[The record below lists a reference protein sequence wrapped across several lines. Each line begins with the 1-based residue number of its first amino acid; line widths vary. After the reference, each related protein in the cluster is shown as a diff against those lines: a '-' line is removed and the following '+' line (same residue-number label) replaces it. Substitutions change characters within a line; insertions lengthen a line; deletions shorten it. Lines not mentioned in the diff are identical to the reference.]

1 MLAAVAVVALRL
13 AVAVESAGVVVQ
25 GIGVEAVCLVAV
37 VAGGHQIRAAL
48 VVWVA
53 EVEAQAPPQAQAAQL
68 AYSFTTDRTT
78 P

>member
-1 MLAAVAVVALRL
+1 MLAAVAVVARRL

-25 GIGVEAVCLVAV
+25 GILAGAVCLVAV
-37 VAGGHQIRAAL
+37 VAGGHQMRAVTVAWAAVA
-48 VVWVA
+48 VV
-53 EVEAQAPPQAQAAQL
+53 QAHQAAQAAQL